1 MLNIH
6 DLKASQELK
15 SSEMAAV
22 RGGFDPFS
30 IFAGTAITN
39 KVADVQQAF
48 QLALAQGNTGAVT
61 NNQAI
66 AGGNGVTYAPVDQTQ
81 HQYNDLYLSDIGN
94 VHVS

>member
-6 DLKASQELK
+6 DLKASKKLK
-15 SSEMAAV
+15 SSEMAEV

-30 IFAGTAITN
+30 IFAGTSITN

>member
-15 SSEMAAV
+15 SSEMAEV